1 MVGHVVEREVEQSI
15 SPSAAPSQSTTQ
27 LPNTSSGAGLL
38 LNSIYKQESNN
49 SFPSQQDLLDER
61 KLEVAVALSMLVG
74 IFQVGSDNQAAA
86 FLSFCTDTS
95 KLWASPFGTS
105 LQYKFVAFEEG
116 VTFNMSVLDANFI
129 SWGLSTGSHREQGH
143 FTSAA
148 INIIITFQ
156 LWRSEPQM
164 FGHWKWQ
171 FAVEPWYN
179 KGTGKICLL

>member
-15 SPSAAPSQSTTQ
+15 SPSAAPSQSTSQ

-49 SFPSQQDLLDER
+49 SFPSQQDLLDEK

-95 KLWASPFGTS
+95 KLWASPFGAS
-105 LQYKFVAFEEG
+105 LQYKFVTVEEG
-116 VTFNMSVLDANFI
+116 VTFNVSQVGFKSMTKTVLDANFI

-143 FTSAA
+143 FTSAV

-156 LWRSEPQM
+156 L
-164 FGHWKWQ
+164 
-171 FAVEPWYN
+171 
-179 KGTGKICLL
+179 